1 MKITLNTIKIRD
13 LVDGYQ
19 DNDEAGVVAYGGR
32 LDIRPP
38 YQREFCYDD
47 NQQQAVMDTVT
58 NGFPL
63 NTMYWVVRDDGRYE
77 VLDGQQRTISICR
90 YVNGSFSHNMRY
102 FTNLQPDEK
111 EKILNYDLQVYFCE
125 GSESEKLSWFKTI
138 NIAGERLT
146 NQEIRNAVFA
156 GSWTA
161 EAKKIFSK
169 SNCAGKLLSDKY
181 VNANPIRQELLET
194 ALSWFVGKDDKLI
207 CKYMGQHQNDANANE
222 LWVYFQF
229 VIAWV
234 KAMFIVYRKEMKG
247 IDWGSLYNQY
257 HENSYDPAQLEDE
270 ICSLIEN
277 EEVTNHKGIY
287 YYLFD
292 RKESHLSLREF
303 DEKMKRKAY
312 EQQGGICPLCKK
324 HFEFSEM
331 EGDHIIPWS
340 KGGKTVMENL
350 QMLCRLCNNTK
361 SDR

>member
-19 DNDEAGVVAYGGR
+19 DNDEAGVVGYGGR

-125 GSESEKLSWFKTI
+125 GSESEKMSWFKTI

-324 HFEFSEM
+324 RFEFSEM

-350 QMLCRLCNNTK
+350 QMLCRLCNNAK

>member
-19 DNDEAGVVAYGGR
+19 DNDEAGVVGYGGR

-47 NQQQAVMDTVT
+47 NQQQAVMDTVS

>member
-19 DNDEAGVVAYGGR
+19 DNDEAGVVGYGGR

-47 NQQQAVMDTVT
+47 NQQQAVMDTVS

-111 EKILNYDLQVYFCE
+111 ENILNYDLQVYFCE

-247 IDWGSLYNQY
+247 IDWGTLYNQY

-277 EEVTNHKGIY
+277 DEVTNHKGIY

>member
-19 DNDEAGVVAYGGR
+19 DNDEAGVVGYGGK

-156 GSWTA
+156 GTWTA

-169 SNCAGKLLSDKY
+169 SNCAAKLLSDKY
-181 VNANPIRQELLET
+181 VNGSPIRQELLET
-194 ALSWFVGKDDKLI
+194 ALSWYVGKDDKLI
-207 CKYMGQHQNDANANE
+207 CKYMGQHQNDQNANE

-229 VIAWV
+229 VIGWV

-247 IDWGSLYNQY
+247 IDWGHLYNQY
-257 HENSYDPAQLEDE
+257 HQNSYDPAKLEDE

-312 EQQGGICPLCKK
+312 EQQGGVCPLCKK

-331 EGDHIIPWS
+331 EGDHIVPWS

>member
-19 DNDEAGVVAYGGR
+19 DNDEAGVVGYGGR

-47 NQQQAVMDTVT
+47 NQQQAVMDTVE

>member
-19 DNDEAGVVAYGGR
+19 DNDEAGVVGYGGR

-247 IDWGSLYNQY
+247 VDWGSLYNQY

-277 EEVTNHKGIY
+277 DEVTNHKGIY

>member
-19 DNDEAGVVAYGGR
+19 DNDEAGVVGYGGR

-47 NQQQAVMDTVT
+47 NQQQAVMDTVE

-194 ALSWFVGKDDKLI
+194 ALGWFVGKDDKLI

>member
-19 DNDEAGVVAYGGR
+19 DNDEAGVVGYGGR

-47 NQQQAVMDTVT
+47 NQQQAVMDTVE

-111 EKILNYDLQVYFCE
+111 ENILNYDLQVYFCE

-194 ALSWFVGKDDKLI
+194 ALGWFVGKDDKLI

-277 EEVTNHKGIY
+277 DEVTNHKGIY

>member
-19 DNDEAGVVAYGGR
+19 DNDEAGVVGYGGR

-47 NQQQAVMDTVT
+47 NQQQAVMDTVS

-111 EKILNYDLQVYFCE
+111 ENILNYDLQVYFCE